1 MALGANIE
9 TDRAS
14 GGASGVVDVV
24 RRALPATPGIT
35 AGQPIRDPNPTVGQ
49 ALWGFGGHVGLAEQA
64 LLTVP
69 RAASRWLGVELM
81 ISSAGWRL
89 APVDGETS
97 AERAARDRIDSAI
110 RGRLTTD
117 RHRPSAAGLAEV
129 MRQAASAWWYGHACA
144 YLTAYDTGAL
154 EAYQVHQS
162 SIQQIRTSRD
172 GALEAIWQSA
182 PGGSVTLSADRV
194 GWMAYRAEGGNWRG
208 AGLSRPLVFLIE
220 LYQQAALAYGRSAY
234 MQAGLVVA
242 QEPETLGRT
251 AGAIDEVDSALA
263 AFESGGL
270 RTFRAPHGWEFDVR
284 FPTGS
289 GAQPPE
295 VIDRMLSAAIDDL
308 LGSLVASLGYVSGS
322 GSRALGEVQREE
334 DAERARQMLDW
345 LGREVSGW
353 LVPWVASH
361 VGVARGVRLPRIDW
375 RAEEVAE
382 VSSAGIADYETINAL
397 RYAGEVVEKIMSGLA
412 ADTAR
417 ELITK
422 AGIAQDVADRM
433 IAAQVA
439 IRDSRPA
446 GAPTTPS
453 APTLGAPAP
462 MHDRGCGCGGCSTVR
477 MSDDDGGVTV
487 AGADGVEFTFH
498 RALTDL
504 EADVAWADAEAERDA
519 ADAALAAAVED
530 IAEEHRAAVW
540 SAIADR
546 SDLDAVRVR
555 YRSRY
560 EDAIRGYLRDLAA
573 VVRVQTEEEIG
584 RQTTRGLGSGDGVP
598 PGALSEWV
606 EGERARVELS
616 AMQAADAIA
625 GRVQGEVTAAVAQ
638 GAVMSTWQPLQTP
651 DGLAREAAPAA
662 NQVEV
667 VERIDGA
674 REAAEAEGASIAT
687 IVRTSVRDGARCQVC
702 RARDGLEWRLPQDA
716 ETFGRAPGSIVP
728 DPDCEGAPRCRC
740 GLLVRLVRRAS

>member
-1 MALGANIE
+1 MALGADIE
-9 TDRAS
+9 TEQAS

-35 AGQPIRDPNPTVGQ
+35 SGQPIRDPNPTVGQ
-49 ALWGFGGHVGLAEQA
+49 ALWGFGGRVGLAEQVQ
-64 LLTVP
+64 LTVP

-97 AERAARDRIDSAI
+97 AERAARARIDSAI

-162 SIQQIRTSRD
+162 SIQNIRTSKD

-182 PGGSVTLSADRV
+182 PGGSVTLSADRI

-208 AGLSRPLVFLIE
+208 AGLARPLVFLVE

-234 MQAGLVVA
+234 MQAGIVVA

-270 RTFRAPHGWEFDVR
+270 RTFRSPQGWEFDVR

-308 LGSLVASLGYVSGS
+308 LGRLVASLGYVSGS
-322 GSRALGEVQREE
+322 GSRALGEVQQEE

-375 RAEEVAE
+375 RAEEVA
-382 VSSAGIADYETINAL
+382 
-397 RYAGEVVEKIMSGLA
+397 
-412 ADTAR
+412 
-417 ELITK
+417 
-422 AGIAQDVADRM
+422 
-433 IAAQVA
+433 

-446 GAPTTPS
+446 GAPTTPT
-453 APTLGAPAP
+453 APTVGAPAP

-477 MSDDDGGVTV
+477 MSDEDGGVTV
-487 AGADGVEFTFH
+487 AGADGVEFVFF

-504 EADVAWADAEAERDA
+504 ESDVAWADAEAERDA
-519 ADAALAAAVED
+519 ADAALASAVEG

-573 VVRVQTEEEIG
+573 VVRVQAEEEIG

-598 PGALSEWV
+598 PGALSEWI

-702 RARDGLEWRLPQDA
+702 RTRDGMEWRLPQDA
-716 ETFGRAPGSIVP
+716 DTFGRAPGSIVP

-740 GLLVRLVRRAS
+740 GLLVRLVRRSS